1 MLRRTYQ
8 LQRLIHRFLKISPDD
23 VSSLH
28 LSPAK
33 WQHVEYFIQLLHE
46 FSLYTKSLSKHEGP
60 SIHRVYNV
68 YKALFNPLK
77 DLMEILGKKQQLW
90 KNQVYTGLQA
100 ARKKLQQFYQ
110 RTYGFTSIIYWIA
123 TLLNPTRKLNA
134 FRSESWQDRDMNWAY
149 TYQKKLISI
158 AHMDLKK

>member
-1 MLRRTYQ
+1 
-8 LQRLIHRFLKISPDD
+8 
-23 VSSLH
+23 
-28 LSPAK
+28 
-33 WQHVEYFIQLLHE
+33 
-46 FSLYTKSLSKHEGP
+46 
-60 SIHRVYNV
+60 
-68 YKALFNPLK
+68 
-77 DLMEILGKKQQLW
+77 MEILGKKQQLW